1 MNQMELIRYY
11 PITDSVVEIVRYDTI
26 QYERMDTTK
35 SNSSKVADLEF
46 VAGKTLDKDESVAA
60 VQYSPREPAGRYG
73 LIRIHSQP
81 LTRNHAKNTYHTHTR
96 LSSASFGFNESI
108 N

>member
-60 VQYSPREPAGRYG
+60 V
-73 LIRIHSQP
+73 
-81 LTRNHAKNTYHTHTR
+81 
-96 LSSASFGFNESI
+96 
-108 N
+108 